1 MRRLSG
7 RADFSAGI
15 FFGSNNATRADRS
28 AASTVAFLLSVST
41 NVLAAAA
48 RQSVRILLWQTLWI
62 GVLAAILAVTL
73 GTKIAVS
80 ALVGGGIG
88 LVWTV
93 YMALALFKHSLTH
106 GAQMSALSF
115 FAGWLFKVVVTV
127 SLLVIALRSRVFAPL
142 WLLVGLFGAMV
153 AYWAWFVFGKKYA
166 SDADGK

>member
-1 MRRLSG
+1 M
-7 RADFSAGI
+7 
-15 FFGSNNATRADRS
+15 
-28 AASTVAFLLSVST
+28 ST

-48 RQSVRILLWQTLWI
+48 RQSLRILAWQALWI
-62 GVLAAILAVTL
+62 VALASIFAVAFGKQAAL
-73 GTKIAVS
+73 S
-80 ALVGGGIG
+80 ALAGGGIG

-93 YMALALFKHSLTH
+93 YMALVLFKHSLSH
-106 GAQMSALSF
+106 GMRMGAMSFL
-115 FAGWLFKVVVTV
+115 AGWLFKVVVTL

>member
-1 MRRLSG
+1 M
-7 RADFSAGI
+7 
-15 FFGSNNATRADRS
+15 
-28 AASTVAFLLSVST
+28 ST

-62 GVLAAILAVTL
+62 GLLAAIFAVTL

-93 YMALALFKHSLTH
+93 YMALTLFKHSLTH
-106 GAQMSALSF
+106 GVRMSAVSF
-115 FAGWLFKVVVTV
+115 FAGWLFKVVVTL
-127 SLLVIALRSRVFAPL
+127 SLLLIVLRSRVFVPL
-142 WLLVGLFGAMV
+142 AVLTGLFGAMV